1 MRTTL
6 VIADE
11 LIEDARE
18 ASGLER
24 VSDIVREGLRALIAK
39 EARARLSAMGGSD
52 PKAKSAPRR
61 RLSPKPRNAKV
72 KR

>member
-11 LIEDARE
+11 LIEGARE

-39 EARARLSAMGGSD
+39 EARSRLAAMGGSD
-52 PKAKSAPRR
+52 PKAKAAPRR
-61 RLSPKPRNAKV
+61 RV
-72 KR
+72 KQ